1 MKRILAIITLSF
13 LAISCEQ
20 KTNSNIESALKETQL
35 SKKLDTILKQNV
47 ENDLLEEKLKNDA
60 SDIYINFVK
69 KENSLNDYPVVFE
82 TGIKASKGYSWVKL
96 RTAIFDSEFPD
107 LEKYKNYDKIAFQLL
122 GKMKD
127 VDAMNL
133 KENTPYLVNG
143 KFIEKGWHGQ
153 ELYYPYNPTFID
165 GKLNFDNI
173 TYQITSIKPLE
184 K

>member
-1 MKRILAIITLSF
+1 MKRILTILILSF
-13 LAISCEQ
+13 LIISCEQ
-20 KTNSNIESALKETQL
+20 KNNSNTQSALKETQL

-47 ENDLLEEKLKNDA
+47 ENDLLEQKLKKDA
-60 SDIYINFVK
+60 SDIYRNFVK
-69 KENSLNDYPVVFE
+69 NENSLNDYPVVFE
-82 TGIKASKGYSWVKL
+82 TGINASKGYSWVKL
-96 RTAIFDSEFPD
+96 RTAIFESEFPN
-107 LEKYKNYDKIAFQLL
+107 LEQYKNYDKIAFQLL

-127 VDAMNL
+127 EEAMNL

-143 KFIEKGWHGQ
+143 KFIEKGWHGA

-173 TYQITSIKPLE
+173 TYEITSIKPLE